1 MDLYINSTTKDV
13 AWMAGA
19 EDIVFVAAI
28 LSLTTL
34 TLCFCC
40 IFYGIYSNEAVLVP
54 APLRGTTVQSMPSST
69 MQIRANSRRH
79 SNIEEYP
86 MADLNPN

>member
-1 MDLYINSTTKDV
+1 MDVNSTSKDV
-13 AWMAGA
+13 AWTAGA
-19 EDIVFVAAI
+19 EDIVFLAAI
-28 LSLTTL
+28 LLLTTL

-40 IFYGIYSNEAVLVP
+40 IFYRIYSNDAVLVP
-54 APLRGTTVQSMPSST
+54 APLGGNTGQSMPCST
-69 MQIRANSRRH
+69 MPIRANSRRH

>member
-1 MDLYINSTTKDV
+1 MDVNSTSKDV
-13 AWMAGA
+13 AWTAGA
-19 EDIVFVAAI
+19 EDIVFLAAI
-28 LSLTTL
+28 LLLTTL

-40 IFYGIYSNEAVLVP
+40 IFYRIYSNDAVLVP
-54 APLRGTTVQSMPSST
+54 VPLRGATVQSMPSTT
-69 MQIRANSRRH
+69 MQRRSNSRRH

>member
-1 MDLYINSTTKDV
+1 MDVNSTSNDV
-13 AWMAGA
+13 AWTAGA
-19 EDIVFVAAI
+19 EDIVFLAAI
-28 LSLTTL
+28 LLLTTL

-40 IFYGIYSNEAVLVP
+40 IFYRIYSNDAVLVP
-54 APLRGTTVQSMPSST
+54 VPLRGATVQSMPSST
-69 MQIRANSRRH
+69 MQRRSNSRRH

>member
-1 MDLYINSTTKDV
+1 MDVNSTSKDV
-13 AWMAGA
+13 SWMSGA
-19 EDIVFVAAI
+19 EDIVFLAAI

-40 IFYGIYSNEAVLVP
+40 IFYQIYSNDAVLVP
-54 APLRGTTVQSMPSST
+54 APLRGATVQSMPSSA

-86 MADLNPN
+86 MFDLNPN

>member
-1 MDLYINSTTKDV
+1 MDVNSTSKDV
-13 AWMAGA
+13 SWMSGA
-19 EDIVFVAAI
+19 EDIVFLAAI

-40 IFYGIYSNEAVLVP
+40 IFYQIYSNDAVLVP
-54 APLRGTTVQSMPSST
+54 APLRGATVQIMPSGT

-86 MADLNPN
+86 MFDLNPN